1 MTVWG
6 VAGAA
11 LLSAMLIVLLKEW
24 QPNFAGAARLSASL
38 LLFGAV
44 LTVAL
49 PLLAEIREL
58 FETAGAETYALPL
71 LRAAGVAALCEITA
85 ALCRDLGENA
95 VADGVLLFGR
105 AEVLLLSLPL
115 IRRLLSVAGELLS
128 W

>member
-11 LLSAMLIVLLKEW
+11 LLSAMLVALLREW

-44 LTVAL
+44 LAVAL
-49 PLLAEIREL
+49 PLLTEVRAL
-58 FETAGAETYALPL
+58 FELSGTEAYALPL
-71 LRAAGVAALCEITA
+71 LRAAGVAVLCEITA
-85 ALCRDLGENA
+85 TLCRDIGENA
-95 VADGVLLFGR
+95 VAEGILLFGK
-105 AEVLLLSLPL
+105 AEVLVLSLPL
-115 IRRLLSVAGELLS
+115 IRRLLAIAEEFLS

>member
-24 QPNFAGAARLSASL
+24 QPSFAGAARLAASL

-44 LTVAL
+44 LTVSL
-49 PLLAEIREL
+49 PLLTEIRAL
-58 FETAGAETYALPL
+58 FRTSGTEAYALPL

-85 ALCRDLGENA
+85 TLCRDLGENA
-95 VADGVLLFGR
+95 VAEGILLFGR
-105 AEVLLLSLPL
+105 AEILVLSLPL
-115 IRRLLSVAGELLS
+115 IRRLLSAAGELLS

>member
-24 QPNFAGAARLSASL
+24 QPGFAGAARLSASL

-44 LTVAL
+44 LAVSL
-49 PLLAEIREL
+49 PLLSEIRAL
-58 FETAGAETYALPL
+58 FETSGTEAYALPI

-85 ALCRDLGENA
+85 TLCRDLGENA
-95 VADGVLLFGR
+95 VAEGILLFGR
-105 AEVLLLSLPL
+105 AEVLVLSLPL